1 MTNIKTGVLAL
12 AIISAASPASLSAQS
27 APARAVP
34 VQAAVAT
41 PETAP
46 SAEDILQ
53 MEQESHRR
61 LTVPVTI
68 QGEGPFQ
75 FMIDTGAQ
83 ATVLSLDLADRLE
96 LNDRQSATLI
106 GMASREEVATT
117 SVPGFTLGSRNFTIP
132 IAPLVEGANIGSADG
147 ILGLD
152 SLRDQRVLMD
162 FDNNTI
168 AVADADSLGGNSGY
182 DIVVRAR
189 AKLGQLII
197 TKATLDG
204 VRVSVIVDTGAQGS
218 IGNPALQKRLRRAR
232 TLDTTEM
239 TDVNG
244 VTMSGDVKIGKKLAF
259 GRARLSNFPIVFAD
273 SPTFTAL
280 GLDGKPALVLGM
292 AELKLFKRVAID
304 FKSRRV
310 LFELPSGS
318 RIPASAYFRSNGH

>member
-1 MTNIKTGVLAL
+1 MTSRGVLAL
-12 AIISAASPASLSAQS
+12 AIMSMAIPASLSAQTI
-27 APARAVP
+27 PTQT
-34 VQAAVAT
+34 VQAV

-53 MEQESHRR
+53 MERESHRR

-68 QGEGPFQ
+68 KGEGPFQ

-96 LNDRQSATLI
+96 LFDRKSATLI

-117 SVPGFTLGSRNFTIP
+117 VVPDFTLGSRNFTIP
-132 IAPLVEGANIGSADG
+132 IAPLVKGPNIGTADG

-152 SLRDQRVLMD
+152 SLRDQRVLID

-189 AKLGQLII
+189 TKLGQLII

-232 TLDTTEM
+232 ALDPTEM

-244 VTMSGDVKIGKKLAF
+244 VTMAGDVKIGKKLAF
-259 GRARLSNFPIVFAD
+259 GRARLSNFPIIFAD

-318 RIPASAYFRSNGH
+318 RIPESAYFRSNGL